1 MSYKMIEKYTPEV
14 EDKDYVVF
22 LKTNFQSPVLN
33 AKGNVVKWVQDKDNY
48 VYGIFPNRQTS
59 KNGMMVESYVKPE
72 GHILTWKDKLK
83 KTDTMELDALSQDL
97 PATWDEFS
105 DLLTKLVVDHTVDDG
120 VIVIEDAATWQ
131 KLRSARK
138 RLLRKEMDAVVE
150 GKGEKEKSAFT
161 PICDPYPLAIP
172 AAI

>member
-1 MSYKMIEKYTPEV
+1 MSYKIVKQYTPEL
-14 EDKDYVVF
+14 ETKDYIVF

-33 AKGNVVKWVQDKDNY
+33 EKGNIVRWEQDGDNY
-48 VYGIFPNRQTS
+48 VYGVFPNRKTNKS
-59 KNGMMVESYVKPE
+59 GLMNESYVKPQGE
-72 GHILTWKDKLK
+72 ITSWKDKLR
-83 KTDTMELDALSQDL
+83 KTETMELDALSEDL
-97 PATWDEFS
+97 PATWEEFS
-105 DLLTKLVVDHTVDDG
+105 DLLTKLVLDNTVGDG

-138 RLLRKEMDAVVE
+138 RLLRKEMDAVVD